1 MGNADPTRRC
11 AWMLALAGAALWL
24 VDAGLTLF
32 GVIAPAS
39 VYLAAALFFG
49 ACVFALARRRVPQR
63 APAFALLA
71 LAFVAALA
79 WWPWHGRKS
88 FFRDVDALE
97 PGVTRASV
105 RERMADWPEG
115 HPFGDSVAGLF
126 DAHDLRVDLWH
137 HNGSSKIDSF
147 DHVVVRYDELDR
159 VRAIE
164 RIVD

>member
-1 MGNADPTRRC
+1 MGNPDPTRRL
-11 AWMLALAGAALWL
+11 ARDLALACAALWL
-24 VDAGLTLF
+24 VDAGLNLV
-32 GVIAPAS
+32 GVIAPAR
-39 VYLAAALFFG
+39 VYVAAALAFG
-49 ACVFALARRRVPQR
+49 ACAFALARRRVPRR

-97 PGVTRASV
+97 LGATRASV
-105 RERMADWPEG
+105 RDRMDEWPKG
-115 HPFGDSVAGLF
+115 HPFGDAVAGLF
-126 DAHDLRVDLWH
+126 HARDPRVDLWH
-137 HNGSSKIDSF
+137 HNGTSQLDNF
-147 DHVVVRYDELDR
+147 DHVIVRYDELDR